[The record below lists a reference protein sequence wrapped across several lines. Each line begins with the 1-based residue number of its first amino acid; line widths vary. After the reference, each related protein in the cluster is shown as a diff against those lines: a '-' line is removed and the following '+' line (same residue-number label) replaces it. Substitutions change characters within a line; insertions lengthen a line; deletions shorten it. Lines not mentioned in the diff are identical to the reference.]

1 MTQNRDKK
9 HPGIHLTAE
18 QIAEIERRFRDDGA
32 YTSENEVRAVFDR
45 LTKKAR
51 IGKNEEL

>member
-18 QIAEIERRFRDDGA
+18 QIAEIERRFRDDGP